1 MPAADVRPPPAT
13 VILLGT
19 GTSVGVPTIGC
30 GCAVC
35 TSDDPRNRR
44 TRCSIVVRSD
54 AGRVLVDTP
63 PDLQMQLVRE
73 RIPLVNAV
81 VFTHEHADH
90 IFGLDDLRLFP
101 FRLNGPVPLYA
112 TDVVEQ
118 RIRRSFDY
126 AFHERAETHPG
137 SKPRLEFR
145 RIDRDEPFDVLD
157 QSWMP
162 IPMSHGP
169 HFETLGFRIGDFA
182 YCTDVS
188 HIPDASFDRLAG
200 VRTLVLGALR
210 EEPHPTHFNLE
221 QAIEASRRIGA
232 RRTLLTHVGH
242 NLDFAAAN
250 RRLPDGIDLA
260 FDGMRLRI
268 NAAS

>member
-1 MPAADVRPPPAT
+1 MPT
-13 VILLGT
+13 VTLLGT

-30 GCAVC
+30 RCAVC

-44 TRCSIVVRSD
+44 TRCAIVVRSE
-54 AGRVLVDTP
+54 AGTVLVDTP
-63 PDLQMQLVRE
+63 PDLQTQLVRE
-73 RIPLVNAV
+73 AIPLVHAV

-101 FRLNGPVPLYA
+101 FRLGGPVPLYA
-112 TDVVEQ
+112 TQTVED
-118 RIRRSFDY
+118 RSRRSFDY
-126 AFHERAETHPG
+126 AFHDREETHPG

-145 RIDRDEPFDVLD
+145 RVSPDQDFAVLG
-157 QSWMP
+157 QTWTP
-162 IPMSHGP
+162 IPMLHGP
-169 HFETLGFRIGDFA
+169 HFQTLGYRIGDFA

-188 HIPDASFDRLAG
+188 HIPESSFEKLRG

-221 QAIEASRRIGA
+221 QAIEAARKIGA

-242 NLDFAAAN
+242 NLDYAAAN

-260 FDGMRLRI
+260 FDGMQLPVR
-268 NAAS
+268 S